1 MMFFAKYLVDF
12 PSIVI
17 ISLSSFV
24 LDTFGI
30 LYSTPCF
37 HSWRNWCMI
46 DMLYIISL
54 LSGVCFYDFSRDW
67 EFRTIWGKDYL

>member
-1 MMFFAKYLVDF
+1 
-12 PSIVI
+12 
-17 ISLSSFV
+17 
-24 LDTFGI
+24 
-30 LYSTPCF
+30 
-37 HSWRNWCMI
+37 MI